1 MEDNKKKIINILCGI
16 IVLCIVGLLAS
27 IVIKVINKNKENQIK
42 EESTEFFDD
51 YLYTFNSSFGKK
63 IGYFENIDEEDYSK
77 FAVLYYYQNLEDKSA
92 NTFTISREKI
102 ENIVFKYFNI
112 SNFDLKETDETKE
125 LFQVKK
131 LQNTYKIDINPVDF
145 GYDSYK
151 ISDVTYNDNEVTVK
165 YDIYQGNTT
174 DTKVIGEKIFY
185 LRYNEGNYNIY
196 DIKIKYI
203 DESYKNESMEMVER
217 DNKYFLEYLEP
228 FNFCQGNKLIDKAN
242 FKDDYGTIV
251 AMYYIKKNKGNNISS
266 YDITQEEANKI
277 TYKYFGVKD
286 IDISKEDDNFSIKKK
301 NNGYTISWKSTSCGF
316 KKYEITELYYE
327 ENIVKLKVEEFSLNE
342 NNEYELSLNKHFTL
356 EFKDGY
362 YRILKINSKIEGEE
376 GYVEY

>member
-1 MEDNKKKIINILCGI
+1 MEDSKKKIINILCGI
-16 IVLCIVGLLAS
+16 IVLCIVGLLVS
-27 IVIKVINKNKENQIK
+27 IVVKVINKNKKNQIK
-42 EESTEFFDD
+42 EESTEFFED

-63 IGYFENIDEEDYSK
+63 IGYFDNIDEEDYSK
-77 FAVLYYYQNLEDKSA
+77 FAILYYYQNLEDKSG
-92 NTFTISREKI
+92 NTFTISRDKIEKI
-102 ENIVFKYFNI
+102 VYKYFNI

-131 LQNTYKIDINPVDF
+131 LQSTYKIDINPVDF
-145 GYDSYK
+145 GYDSYR
-151 ISDVTYNDNEVTVK
+151 INNVTYNDNEVTVK

-217 DNKYFLEYLEP
+217 DNQYFLEYLEP
-228 FNFCQGNKLIDKAN
+228 FNFCQGNKLIDSSD

-277 TYKYFGVKD
+277 TYKFFGVKD

-301 NNGYTISWKSTSCGF
+301 NNGYTISWKSASCGF
-316 KKYEITELYYE
+316 KKYEMTELYYE

-342 NNEYELSLNKHFTL
+342 NNEYELSLNKYFTL

-376 GYVEY
+376 GYIEY

>member
-16 IVLCIVGLLAS
+16 IVLCIIGLLAS

-151 ISDVTYNDNEVTVK
+151 IRDVTYNDNEVTVK

-196 DIKIKYI
+196 DIKINYI

-301 NNGYTISWKSTSCGF
+301 NNGYTISWKSKSCGF

>member
-1 MEDNKKKIINILCGI
+1 MKIVKKIILAATVCTAI
-16 IVLCIVGLLAS
+16 IAAMGC
-27 IVIKVINKNKENQIK
+27 
-42 EESTEFFDD
+42 T
-51 YLYTFNSSFGKK
+51 
-63 IGYFENIDEEDYSK
+63 
-77 FAVLYYYQNLEDKSA
+77 
-92 NTFTISREKI
+92 
-102 ENIVFKYFNI
+102 
-112 SNFDLKETDETKE
+112 
-125 LFQVKK
+125 
-131 LQNTYKIDINPVDF
+131 
-145 GYDSYK
+145 
-151 ISDVTYNDNEVTVK
+151 
-165 YDIYQGNTT
+165 
-174 DTKVIGEKIFY
+174 
-185 LRYNEGNYNIY
+185 
-196 DIKIKYI
+196 
-203 DESYKNESMEMVER
+203 KNESSKEVKESNDDSIVESGELPIATIVV
-217 DNKYFLEYLEP
+217 K
-228 FNFCQGNKLIDKAN
+228 
-242 FKDDYGTIV
+242 DYGTIV